1 MKQANSGQI
10 GRSYKMKT
18 FSIVFRVL
26 LVILVVGVC
35 AGGCA
40 VEKLGSPA
48 RVAVLTYNIYHGED
62 ANGGSNLDA
71 VAGIIN
77 SLKPDLVALQEVD
90 NKTGRAKGL
99 DLTAEL
105 SRRTGMEGVFGK
117 AMDYDGGGYGEAVLS
132 RYPII
137 ETKNN
142 PLPHTAK
149 AEPRAALEVHIELP
163 GGMKMAFVGTHLD
176 HQRDQSNRMMQ
187 AGRIMELYENY
198 DLPIVLAGDLNATP
212 GSDPINLLSRQW
224 SYAAQDDPRPTCPS
238 IKPRRKI
245 DYIMYKPKGRW
256 KVGEVRVIDEKVAS
270 DHCPVFAVLELLPEG

>member
-1 MKQANSGQI
+1 
-10 GRSYKMKT
+10 MKT
-18 FSIVFRVL
+18 FSIAFRVL
-26 LVILVVGVC
+26 LVILIAGIC

-40 VEKLGSPA
+40 GERLGSPV
-48 RVAVLTYNIYHGED
+48 RIAVLTYNIYHGED

-77 SLKPDLVALQEVD
+77 SLKPDLVAFQEVD
-90 NKTGRAKGL
+90 NKTGRAKRL

-132 RYPII
+132 RYPIFEI
-137 ETKNN
+137 KNN

-163 GGMKMAFVGTHLD
+163 GGMKMVFVGTHLD

-187 AGRIMELYENY
+187 AERIMELYENY
-198 DLPIVLAGDLNATP
+198 DLPIVLAGDLNAIP
-212 GSDPINLLSRQW
+212 GSDPINLLGRQW
-224 SYAAQDDPRPTCPS
+224 SYAAQDDPWPTCPS
-238 IKPRRKI
+238 VKPRRKI

-256 KVGEVRVIDEKVAS
+256 KIVEIRVIDERVAS
-270 DHCPVFAVLELLPEG
+270 DHCPVFAVLELLPDRQSKNH

>member
-1 MKQANSGQI
+1 MKI
-10 GRSYKMKT
+10 
-18 FSIVFRVL
+18 FSFGLRIL
-26 LVILVVGVC
+26 LVILVVGAC

-40 VEKLGSPA
+40 GAKLESPV
-48 RVAVLTYNIYHGED
+48 RVTVLTYNIYHGED

-77 SLKPDLVALQEVD
+77 SLEPDLVALQEVD

-105 SRRTGMEGVFGK
+105 SRRTGMKGIFGK

-132 RYPII
+132 RHLVI

-142 PLPHTAK
+142 LLPHTTK

-163 GGMKMAFVGTHLD
+163 GGIKITFVGTHLD

-187 AGRIMELYENY
+187 AKRIMELYENY

-212 GSDPINLLSRQW
+212 GSDPINLLGWQW
-224 SYAAQDDPRPTCPS
+224 SDAAQDNSQPTFPAK
-238 IKPRRKI
+238 KPARRI
-245 DYIMYKPKGRW
+245 DYIMYKPKDRW
-256 KVGEVRVIDEKVAS
+256 KVVEVRVIDEKVAS
-270 DHCPVFAVLELLPEG
+270 DHCPVFAVLELLPDGL

>member
-1 MKQANSGQI
+1 MKI
-10 GRSYKMKT
+10 
-18 FSIVFRVL
+18 FSFGLKVL
-26 LVILVVGVC
+26 LIILVLGVC

-40 VEKLGSPA
+40 DAKIESPV

-77 SLKPDLVALQEVD
+77 SLEPDLVALQEVD

-99 DLTAEL
+99 DLTTEL
-105 SRRTGMEGVFGK
+105 SRRTGMQGIFGK

-132 RYPII
+132 RHPII

-142 PLPHTAK
+142 LLPHTAK

-163 GGMKMAFVGTHLD
+163 GGAKMAFVGTHLD

-187 AGRIMELYENY
+187 VKRIMELYENY

-224 SYAAQDDPRPTCPS
+224 SGAARDDPQPTFPS
-238 IKPRRKI
+238 IKPARKI
-245 DYIMYKPKGRW
+245 DYIMYKPNARW
-256 KVGEVRVIDEKVAS
+256 KVVEVRVIDEKVAS
-270 DHCPVFAVLELLPEG
+270 DHCPVLAVLELLPEGRSKNH

>member
-1 MKQANSGQI
+1 
-10 GRSYKMKT
+10 MKT
-18 FSIVFRVL
+18 FSIAFRVL
-26 LVILVVGVC
+26 LIILVVGVC

-40 VEKLGSPA
+40 VEKLGSPT

-77 SLKPDLVALQEVD
+77 SLKPDLVAFQEVD

-99 DLTAEL
+99 DLTTEL

-132 RYPII
+132 RYSILEI
-137 ETKNN
+137 KNN
-142 PLPHTAK
+142 PLPHSAK
-149 AEPRAALEVHIELP
+149 DEPRAALEVHIELP

-198 DLPIVLAGDLNATP
+198 DFPIVLAGDLNATP

-224 SYAAQDDPRPTCPS
+224 SDAAQDDPRPTFPS
-238 IKPRRKI
+238 VKPVRRI

-256 KVGEVRVIDEKVAS
+256 KVVEVRVVDEKVAS
-270 DHCPVFAVLELLPEG
+270 DHCPVFAVLELLPDGESKNR

>member
-1 MKQANSGQI
+1 M
-10 GRSYKMKT
+10 KMKIFSLT
-18 FSIVFRVL
+18 FKIFL
-26 LVILVVGVC
+26 TILVTCVFT
-35 AGGCA
+35 GGCA
-40 VEKLGSPA
+40 EAKLESPV
-48 RVAVLTYNIYHGED
+48 RITVLTYNIYHGED

-105 SRRTGMEGVFGK
+105 SWRTGMKGIFGK

-132 RYPII
+132 RHPII

-142 PLPHTAK
+142 LLPHTAK

-163 GGMKMAFVGTHLD
+163 GGVKMVFIGTHLD

-187 AGRIMELYENY
+187 AKRIMELYENS

-212 GSDPINLLSRQW
+212 GSDPINLLLGQW
-224 SYAAQDDPRPTCPS
+224 SDAAQDSSKPTFPAK
-238 IKPRRKI
+238 KPTRRI
-245 DYIMYKPKGRW
+245 DYIMYKPKNRW
-256 KVGEVRVIDEKVAS
+256 KVVEVRVIDEKVVS
-270 DHCPVFAVLELLPEG
+270 DHCPVLAVLELMPD